1 MTNLT
6 AVPELASTKA
16 LKSDAAISEALALI
30 GDRYGAIVPVIDDD
44 DRLCGVVS
52 AGDLR
57 KAILN
62 GHGVDTPLRVVMNE
76 RPVTIA
82 HDQLGNEASVNAV
95 LAEFR
100 RLYKAGMMY
109 AMAPVTDGD
118 GRVMGLIDLQSLALR
133 ASDPGLPVSHRR
145 VLVIGGAGY
154 IGSMLTRQL
163 LADGWSVRVLD
174 RFLYSQDSL
183 AGLDDSRIE
192 IVEGDVKNLD
202 TVVDAIDRVDAV
214 VYLAELVG
222 DPAVSIAPQTALKTN
237 YLAVT
242 ALAHLCAYLNINR
255 FIYTSSSSVYGASAT
270 PDVFLT
276 EDSPTAPVSLYGKI
290 KLLVEEA
297 VLSMV
302 RQPNRLFAPTV
313 LRLGTVFGL
322 SHRARFDLVVNTLVR
337 NAHTSGKIEL
347 FGGNQWRPQV
357 HVADVGRAISMVLD
371 APLDA
376 VRAQIFNV
384 GSTKENYTIDAL
396 GEMVKQLY
404 PAVTMIRKNAEVD
417 PRNYRVNCDKIRDVL
432 GFKPEMSVL
441 DGMIELKEALDAG
454 RLGNVNEPSY
464 SNFQTVQELAFE

>member
-1 MTNLT
+1 
-6 AVPELASTKA
+6 V
-16 LKSDAAISEALALI
+16 
-30 GDRYGAIVPVIDDD
+30 IVDDD

-52 AGDLR
+52 PGDLR

-62 GHGVDTPLRVVMNE
+62 GHNADTPLRTVMNSA
-76 RPVTIA
+76 PVSIG
-82 HDQLGNEASVNAV
+82 HDQLNKEASVNAV

-100 RLYKAGMMY
+100 RLYTAGMMY
-109 AMAPVTDGD
+109 ALAPVIDND
-118 GRVMGLIDLQSLALR
+118 GRVLGLIDLQSLAQN
-133 ASDPGLPVSHRR
+133 ASEPGLPVSHRR

-163 LADGWSVRVLD
+163 LGDGWSVRVLD
-174 RFLYSQDSL
+174 QFLYSQDSL
-183 AGLDDSRIE
+183 AGLDDKRIE
-192 IVEGDVKNLD
+192 IVKGDVKNID

-255 FIYTSSSSVYGASAT
+255 FVYTSSSSVYGASRT
-270 PDVFLT
+270 PDEFLS
-276 EDSPTAPVSLYGKI
+276 ELSPTAPVSLYGKI
-290 KLLVEEA
+290 KLLVEES

-322 SHRARFDLVVNTLVR
+322 SHRARFDLVVNTLIK
-337 NAHTSGKIEL
+337 NAHTSGRIEL

-357 HVADVGRAISMVLD
+357 HVADVGRAITKVLD

-384 GSTKENYTIDAL
+384 GGTKHNHTIDAL
-396 GEMVKQLY
+396 GEMVKQVY
-404 PAVTMIRKNAEVD
+404 PTVTVIRKNVETD

-432 GFKPEMSVL
+432 GFEPEMSVL
-441 DGMIELKEALDAG
+441 DGMIELKGALEAG
-454 RLGNVNEPSY
+454 RIDDADEPRY
-464 SNFQTVQELAFE
+464 SNFQTVQGLAFE